1 MGKATNNL
9 PLHITRTLHDVYLKM
24 DEKGVEGAA
33 VTTIGVGT
41 TSAPPSIQINKPF
54 MYLIV
59 DQELGLPLF
68 IGQFTGVDPEK

>member
-1 MGKATNNL
+1 
-9 PLHITRTLHDVYLKM
+9 M